1 MITERA
7 ASPRHPNRAFAV
19 LFLLEMW
26 ERFGYYGMAS
36 LLVLYMVQ
44 QRHFGDAR
52 ADFVWGAFS
61 ALVYSVP
68 MLGGW
73 LGDHV
78 LGLRRTMVLGAVT
91 LGAGYLLLS
100 VPLAA
105 ALFPAMGLIALGNG
119 LFKVNPNNLVSRLHE
134 GDHSRLDI
142 LFTLYYI
149 SLQVGSFVS
158 ILLLPWIKDHPGW
171 IITLGPL
178 RFDSWHLA
186 FGVNAIGL
194 TLGLVNYGL
203 FREYLR
209 PYGAAPDFAPLRAR
223 TLLAVLLAALPLAA
237 LVSEVIRHRAAT
249 LAAVGLS
256 ALLLI
261 YIFAH
266 LLLTGGRGGRNRVI
280 ACVVFTFISI
290 IWALYNQQIYTSLT
304 LFALRNVR
312 HSLLGQHVSPAQ
324 FQDLNQFWLMV
335 LAMPLAWLYARK
347 ARSRGGD
354 FSLAGK
360 FTAGLYML
368 ALAFFLY
375 AASRLTARHG
385 VTSPW
390 WLVAGYGAQSLGE
403 LLISALSFSMV
414 SKLVPER
421 SRGLVMGGWFLG
433 VGLSNYAGGAIA
445 ALARIPA
452 GAITPVESLPVYTHL
467 FAWLGVGALAAALVA
482 TALVPWLD
490 RLTVGSAEPASPRA
504 PGHPEREA
512 APLTESPRRD

>member
-1 MITERA
+1 MIPERA
-7 ASPRHPNRAFAV
+7 ASPRHPNKAFAV
-19 LFLLEMW
+19 LFLLEIW

-44 QRHFGDAR
+44 QRHFGDAH
-52 ADFVWGAFS
+52 ADFIWGAFS

-68 MLGGW
+68 MLGGY

-91 LGAGYLLLS
+91 LGAGYLLLA
-100 VPLAA
+100 VPLAS

-134 GDHSRLDI
+134 GEHSRLDI
-142 LFTLYYI
+142 LFTIYYI
-149 SLQVGSFVS
+149 SLQVGAFVS

-171 IITLGPL
+171 VITVGAL

-186 FGVNAIGL
+186 FGVSAIGL

-203 FREYLR
+203 FRQYLR
-209 PYGAAPDFAPLRAR
+209 PYGAAPDFEPLRAR
-223 TLLAVLLAALPLAA
+223 TLLAVLLGALPLAA
-237 LVSEVIRHRAAT
+237 LVSEIIRHRAAT
-249 LAAVGLS
+249 LAVVALS

-261 YIFAH
+261 SIFAH
-266 LLLTGGRGGRNRVI
+266 LLLTGERGGRNRVV
-280 ACVVFTFISI
+280 ACIVFTFISI

-347 ARSRGGD
+347 ARSRAGD

-360 FTAGLYML
+360 FTAGLYIL

-421 SRGLVMGGWFLG
+421 SRGIVMGGWFLG
-433 VGLSNYAGGAIA
+433 MGLSNYAGGAIA

-452 GAITPVESLPVYTHL
+452 GAATPLESLPVYTRL
-467 FAWLGVGALAAALVA
+467 FAWLAVGALATALIA
-482 TALVPWLD
+482 TALIPWLD
-490 RLTVGSAEPASPRA
+490 RLSGDCAGLAAPRA
-504 PGHPEREA
+504 PAPA
-512 APLTESPRRD
+512 AGQRSPLTDSSGRD